1 MVATAHF
8 LAQQAKQKLLVRLPE
23 VPVHDGVDDGVDA
36 IEEPGGAGRPDVG
49 HGLSLSRI
57 D

>member
-1 MVATAHF
+1 MVTAHF

-23 VPVHDGVDDGVDA
+23 EPVLDGVDDGVDA
-36 IEEPGGAGRPDVG
+36 IEEPGGAGHPDVG
-49 HGLSLSRI
+49 HGLGLSGI